1 MTVDGARFRGG
12 RAAIFLAFLL
22 PVLIFLAAGGI
33 AVRASAQESASNANR
48 QFVQAMQMI
57 QQANATF
64 DSGEEARLLRDAD
77 RLLNE
82 IVQRYPD
89 SAIAVQLITNQFIG
103 DFDVFEFHNRVRALI
118 CNDAQSTACFLFRIE
133 NLLPPVEYPVS
144 TPRWDWLSL
153 AVAYHLNGSADRA
166 RKIIAPCVSALRR
179 GAASSDAQEQDLF
192 VSRALALTG
201 QTDV

>member
-1 MTVDGARFRGG
+1 M
-12 RAAIFLAFLL
+12 
-22 PVLIFLAAGGI
+22 

-64 DSGEEARLLRDAD
+64 DLGEEARLLRDAD

-103 DFDVFEFHNRVRALI
+103 DFDVFEFRNRVRALI
-118 CNDAQSTACFLFRIE
+118 CNDAQSTACFLYRIE

-153 AVAYHLNGSADRA
+153 AVAYHLNGRADRA
-166 RKIIAPCVSALRR
+166 REIIAPFVSALRR
-179 GAASSDAQEQDLF
+179 GAAAPAAMPRSRTCSSP
-192 VSRALALTG
+192 ALWH
-201 QTDV
+201 